1 MKQYLKNHIKEFR
14 AKNNYTQGQ
23 LAYIL
28 GVSKNTVSMWECG
41 DFDPT
46 LINICKMCDV
56 FECNFEELFEY
67 NPSFNYDKLRQKFI
81 VKEGVDYGRVFASPN
96 L

>member
-14 AKNNYTQGQ
+14 TKNNYTQGQ
-23 LAYIL
+23 LGIFL
-28 GVSKNTVSMWECG
+28 GVSKNTISMWEHG

-46 LINICKMCDV
+46 LINICKLLDIFDCT
-56 FECNFEELFEY
+56 FEELFEY
-67 NPSFNYDKLRQKFI
+67 APKYNFDKKII
-81 VKEGVDYGRVFASPN
+81 VKEGECYERLFTCSN